1 MEENPVELFDYF
13 RVIWKRKILIIVLI
27 LVCIGIGVGVEVMNS
42 KSKPPPVTSYIA
54 TAVVKIGQKVSLG
67 INTIGLAP
75 MELPEIL
82 EESIPLQYGGKVKE
96 NSGYHLDVKRIG
108 ATSMIRL
115 TLKGS
120 DIGVE
125 RVLKETVDMLVDEH
139 RKKAKTS
146 AAAYTSL
153 IIKLEADARMVQ
165 ENIAVIEASII
176 QMKTKEKMFI
186 EHVDVTEEK
195 IIEEKDVGDLSV
207 TKNIGDLS
215 VIWNMLYLKTIDK
228 QIDLSESRKELRNI
242 QWQLLMH
249 RTTIGNPEKLNTEL
263 IGEIKQSTIVEQKV
277 KSAITTITV
286 AGVAGLIMSLFIV
299 FFMEYIEESK
309 SRLMRKKN

>member
-125 RVLKETVDMLVDEH
+125 RVLKETVDMLVDKH

-146 AAAYTSL
+146 AAAYTSF

-165 ENIAVIEASII
+165 ENIAVIEASTI

-195 IIEEKDVGDLSV
+195 IIEEKDV
-207 TKNIGDLS
+207 GDLS

>member
-125 RVLKETVDMLVDEH
+125 RVLKETVDMLVDKH

-195 IIEEKDVGDLSV
+195 IIEEKDV
-207 TKNIGDLS
+207 GDLS